1 MTMEN
6 KDFKVKN
13 GLQVTEGGVFGGTV
27 TVDTPTENN
36 HAATKEYVDNAAGNP
51 VVPTET
57 EAPAGASDG
66 QLYFDTT
73 NNRLAVF
80 YGSQWITLATLDD
93 ANDLPQHIHDT
104 AIGGSG
110 LITSYFISGGFY
122 NETGGTPVD
131 AGTYE
136 TTSWSSVYDGGIASD
151 NFN

>member
-1 MTMEN
+1 MATVD

-13 GLQVTEGGVFGGTV
+13 GLQVLAGGTFGGTV
-27 TVDTPTENN
+27 TVSTPTEAS
-36 HAATKEYVDNAAGNP
+36 HAATKEYVDSIAGSP
-51 VVPTET
+51 VAPIYA
-57 EAPAGASDG
+57 EAPESPVDGA
-66 QLYFDTT
+66 LYFDST
-73 NNRLAVF
+73 NNRLAV
-80 YGSQWITLATLDD
+80 YSGTTWVTIATLDD

-110 LITSYFISGGFY
+110 LVVSTFIEGGFY

-136 TTSWSSVYDGGIASD
+136 TSSWTNTYDGGIATD